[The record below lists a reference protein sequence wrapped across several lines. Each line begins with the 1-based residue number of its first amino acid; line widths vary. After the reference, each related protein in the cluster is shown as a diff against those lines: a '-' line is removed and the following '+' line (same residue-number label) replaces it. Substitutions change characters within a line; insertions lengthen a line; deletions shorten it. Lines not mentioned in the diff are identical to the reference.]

1 MPHIPKGARFEQY
14 THVSKYRISKLG
26 KLALSWAALALGLAT
41 AAERD
46 YIGWPYDARTFPLC
60 QQYGCREVGQTQLG
74 GDHGSFLRLQ
84 LLRLD
89 AKVTLTLAPDRAIM
103 GIYVLLPT
111 KTLDSKGQ
119 AFLQRVLVKS
129 ANEDF
134 DPRVLP
140 ACFAKLRPP
149 AGDFYQRGIILTN
162 DHYGVQCLRKREQ
175 GADYWGVWVFFDR

>member
-1 MPHIPKGARFEQY
+1 MTNQLTQKVLD
-14 THVSKYRISKLG
+14 TC
-26 KLALSWAALALGLAT
+26 AALACCTEISGQITRPYLCPSALQVHEQLRGWAAALGMT
-41 AAERD
+41 TRV
-46 YIGWPYDARTFPLC
+46 DA
-60 QQYGCREVGQTQLG
+60 VGN
-74 GDHGSFLRLQ
+74 LRS
-84 LLRLD
+84 RLES
-89 AKVTLTLAPDRAIM
+89 
-103 GIYVLLPT
+103 
-111 KTLDSKGQ
+111 KTPQ

-149 AGDFYQRGIILTN
+149 AGDFYQRGIILTD